1 MKKNLNRLLAL
12 ILALAVTMSFGQT
25 ALAAEIVNDTEEVV
39 SEIQGEEESA
49 NEMDEKTASAADDV
63 LIEAQEGTEEVTV
76 ETPEDGEPAETEEQK
91 LADDR
96 TSVGVQMEG
105 TSSYSLWPS
114 SSSLSFTED
123 SYTGAIG
130 EVVNITAVYVC
141 EQEPTDFAWEC
152 LGKEAENAISF
163 SSTSTMGPA
172 ETGKENTWWISVAA
186 TVVKE
191 GNYTVKLTVKA
202 NSAWTATAEAKVTVT
217 EAITSRY
224 TVLILDTSGS
234 MSDTPAQVQKK
245 AAIKFCDFI
254 INASGNNYVAIVKLN
269 TSSTVGCEFTTD
281 LNTLTNYINGIPA
294 SGGTNMEQALTCSRD
309 LLNSIPDKTGIIK
322 NIVLCSDGLPESGST
337 SIEGPYTSSDHYYNY
352 SYGNA
357 VYNTATEIKKNGI
370 SLYTLGFFHSLSG
383 VDFEFGKRLMSDI
396 ATSKDYYHEVTD
408 ADKLEFT
415 FGEIAGDITVEPVSI
430 YVSYSTYAPAMD
442 GVVQYKISTTIV
454 NNSKTTDLT
463 NLFVNLDEG
472 DNAEILT
479 EHGEWMQKLD
489 SLAAGKSIEFSWV
502 ISLNVAQVYPDGG
515 AHSFIVYAGS
525 DQTVVSSAQ
534 GTIAVSATNGESN
547 ELDFWT
553 DVWNFENFSDTNY
566 HKDVIEEDDK
576 GALLAGLSASECAK
590 IIEFLKTNGNRG
602 HCFGMSLS
610 TILSKMGIF
619 NIADYYSGTS
629 NIRDA
634 ELTDRVR
641 SIICYY
647 QSLQALNSFAR
658 EEQNYLLVAWDYNKE
673 EDKYENC
680 DSEGVVKQLSIL
692 SQRVDEVKSG
702 GSPVLFVFGCEG
714 WGAHAVVAYA
724 TESGSWTY
732 DGVTYNKRILI
743 YDCNAANGKSKWPAV
758 DFSSGITISPNPIWS
773 KDCCLYFNEGTDQWI
788 IPAYKTY
795 YDKKT
800 ETTLDCMVSS
810 NKENACFGSAIN
822 SLDIL
827 NTHNYNASLYSYIAE
842 LRCQNET
849 AMRLANESSQ
859 YIIMGKSGGVTGETE
874 LPTYYDPEILSEDGN
889 ASTLHVVLP
898 DEEADYTLSTL
909 SGKAEALDFYISDED
924 LFLSVEAAAAKGS
937 AFSTDSEI
945 TLLDN
950 IGSYELKIADDNIDE
965 GKYNTYIV
973 SGDNAG
979 DVSIKLT
986 GEGVLISG
994 DDLTNMTVTGSDTV
1008 NEAKIDFS
1016 TNDDSV
1022 LVVADEDNSK
1032 LVVLVDTNDDGI
1044 YETNLADVNVK
1055 RDNNEVDND
1064 SGDDNST
1071 SSTTVVTIP
1080 SANNRSITTIP
1091 SKTDNSNSAATITVL
1106 SANNGSITVTPS
1118 DADKGDTVRII
1129 VTPDKGYVLSKL
1141 TVTDAEGNVL
1151 TLIDNGDGTYSFIM
1165 PADNVVVDAA
1175 FETETQP
1182 ELDEI
1187 SGSNNNN
1194 SSDDSAKRTDST
1206 MVTNPSVGDGVP
1218 VWLWVTVLFVGAIGL
1233 IVIIQVVKR
1242 KKFQN
1247 K

>member
-12 ILALAVTMSFGQT
+12 ILALAVTMSSGQT

-234 MSDTPAQVQKK
+234 MSDTPAQVQKE
-245 AAIKFCDFI
+245 AAIKFCDYI
-254 INASGNNYVAIVKLN
+254 VNASGNNYVAIVKLN

-534 GTIAVSATNGESN
+534 GTIAVSAVNGQSN
-547 ELDFWT
+547 ELDFST
-553 DVWNFENFSDTNY
+553 DVWNFHNFSDKNV
-566 HKDVIEEDDK
+566 HEDVINEDDK
-576 GALLAGLSASECAK
+576 KALLSGLSPSDYAK
-590 IIEFLKTNGNRG
+590 ITDYLEKEGKNG
-602 HCFGMSLS
+602 HCFGMSLT
-610 TILSKMGIF
+610 TILSKMNIF
-619 NIADYYSGTS
+619 DVSDYGVKKVGLSYEPATCL
-629 NIRDA
+629 REA
-634 ELTDRVR
+634 EETDRIE
-641 SIICYY
+641 SILCYY
-647 QSLQALNSFAR
+647 QSLRELNSFTNDA
-658 EEQNYLLVAWDYNKE
+658 QIFINKP
-673 EDKYENC
+673 
-680 DSEGVVKQLSIL
+680 VKEQLSIL
-692 SQRVDEVKSG
+692 AKKADAVKLG
-702 GSPVLFVFGCEG
+702 GVPVLFAYQSVYQSKNQTKTF
-714 WGAHAVVAYA
+714 AHAVVAYA
-724 TESGSWTY
+724 TESGLWKKH
-732 DGVTYNKRILI
+732 GVTYNKRILI
-743 YDCNAANGKSKWPAV
+743 YDSNTAYDGLGVFN
-758 DFSSGITISPNPIWS
+758 TIW
-773 KDCCLYFNEGTDQWI
+773 DEDYCLYFNEDTEEWI
-788 IPAYKTY
+788 IPGYYSYGLVSTNGKAYLQ
-795 YDKKT
+795 
-800 ETTLDCMVSS
+800 E
-810 NKENACFGSAIN
+810 ACN
-822 SLDIL
+822 DLTIL
-827 NTHNYNASLYSYIAE
+827 NTHNYDDSLYNYTAE
-842 LRCQNET
+842 LRAQNET
-849 AMRLANESSQ
+849 ALRLSNSESE
-859 YIIMGKSGGVTGETE
+859 YIIMGKSGSVTGDTD
-874 LPTYYDPEILSEDGN
+874 LVTYYDPESTGVESNI
-889 ASTLHVVLP
+889 STLHVVLP
-898 DEEADYTLSTL
+898 DENDNYTLSTL

-1242 KKFQN
+1242 KKLQN